1 MKKIEA
7 VIQPYK
13 LDEVKDA
20 LLKIGVEGITVSEV
34 RGHGRQKGHTE
45 VYRGAEYKVDLLPK
59 VKLEI
64 VIRDTLLNPVVD
76 ALSAAARTGK
86 IGDGKIFIATIDDAV
101 RIRNG
106 DRGESAL

>member
-7 VIQPYK
+7 VIQPFK

-20 LLKIGVEGITVSEV
+20 LIKIGVEGITVSEV

-45 VYRGAEYKVDLLPK
+45 VYRGSEYKVDLLPK
-59 VKLEI
+59 VKLEM
-64 VIRDTLLNPVVD
+64 VIRDALLEPVIET
-76 ALSAAARTGK
+76 LSASARTGK
-86 IGDGKIFIATIDDAV
+86 IGDGKIFIASLEDAI

-106 DRGESAL
+106 DRGEAAL